1 MAVQEFDID
10 GANVLQEVF
19 EKLPAKYSD
28 KIVISTMRKAA
39 RPLVKSIRS
48 LAPRSEGAMANKVSV
63 KAYSKIKGCPS
74 IKVGWHAKNNE
85 GRWAYFKAYWQ
96 NYGTLSNRAPGHT
109 FKNARN
115 SKTSERKGGNAPKFF
130 IERAWEGTQKQSE
143 SIMDKDMEGIALKFL
158 KKNAVK

>member
-1 MAVQEFDID
+1 MAIQEFDID

-48 LAPRSEGAMANKVSV
+48 LAPRSEGNMAKKVSV
-63 KAYSKIKGCPS
+63 KAYRKKKGCPS
-74 IKVGWHAKNNE
+74 IKVGWHAKNSE

-96 NYGTLSNRAPGHT
+96 NYGTLSNRAPGHV
-109 FKNARN
+109 FKRPRS
-115 SKTSERKGGNAPKFF
+115 SKSRDRKGGNTPKFF
-130 IERAWEGTQKQSE
+130 VERAWSGTQRQSE
-143 SIMDKDMEGIALKFL
+143 SIMDKDMEDVALKFL